1 MPKHFT
7 DDEWRRLPLAL
18 RKRWWR
24 ETDYGKRPPS
34 RELLAAC
41 ISVLLEGAVDQVL
54 GKEASS

>member
-7 DDEWRRLPLAL
+7 DDEWRRLPLSL

-34 RELLAAC
+34 LELLAAC
-41 ISVLLEGAVDQVL
+41 ISVLLDGAVDQVL
-54 GKEASS
+54 AKEASS